1 LKKANTWLRL
11 IGIGLLGYLLW
22 KTDTSELLAVLG
34 KVSIPLLLLAVILD
48 IPSVV
53 LKSLRWRSLMR
64 AQDIH
69 YSLWQSI
76 LAYYSTIFL
85 GLFTPGRL
93 GEFAKAIYVSADS
106 DVPIGKALSSVLVDR
121 LFDLLLL
128 IMVGCL
134 ALFTTTTLNAWQ
146 TWLSIA
152 LIAVGLVLAWWLY
165 MTDKGFD
172 WASQLASRLL
182 GRMSRKLLAPESW
195 LIEIRLGLKQLP
207 SQTLLV
213 ASIITTL
220 AYLVLFCQCYIL
232 ALALELPISYLITSY
247 AVALGSLI
255 TLLPISISG
264 IGTRD
269 AVIITYLGSLG
280 IPAEG
285 ALGFSLLISLMFY
298 TSGGLMGFA
307 AWWLKPLPTNV

>member
-1 LKKANTWLRL
+1 MKKANTWLRL

-22 KTDTSELLAVLG
+22 KTDTSELLAVFG
-34 KVSIPLLLLAVILD
+34 KVSIPLLLLAIILD

-93 GEFAKAIYVSADS
+93 GEFAKAIYVSNDS
-106 DVPIGKALSSVLVDR
+106 DIPIGKALSSVLVDR

-128 IMVGCL
+128 VVVGCF
-134 ALFTTTTLNAWQ
+134 ALLTTTMLNTWQ
-146 TWLSIA
+146 TWFSIV

-165 MTDKGFD
+165 MTDKGFG

-182 GRMSRKLLAPESW
+182 GRIGRKLLAPDSW
-195 LIEIRLGLKQLP
+195 LIEMRAGLKQLP
-207 SQTLLV
+207 TRTLLV

-220 AYLVLFCQCYIL
+220 AYLVLFCQCYVL
-232 ALALELPISYLITSY
+232 AVSLRLPLSYLITSY

-269 AVIITYLGSLG
+269 AVII
-280 IPAEG
+280 A
-285 ALGFSLLISLMFY
+285 
-298 TSGGLMGFA
+298 SGQP
-307 AWWLKPLPTNV
+307 WHNC